1 MCKLLLLNIVLAL
14 ACPVG
19 WNPADINNDCRV
31 DLADFAI
38 MAKNWLKE
46 YEMSYPNKV
55 QVSGTLTDAEG
66 PATYDTPF
74 ILTRG
79 YFSAHPERYGGTKMI
94 RLGEVSQ
101 EEPFELSY
109 PGSNFSLRGLIHDS
123 IWNSAAL
130 EESAENIVGEYE
142 PHSNATGTATV
153 EEYVEKKADEMLL
166 NKTRDMDGAVH
177 EWTHPYV
184 RYVDIARV
192 RVRNKDGTWGPAS
205 GAGAVSWVNSAHD
218 LELRDAA
225 FAASEDSDLGVWL
238 WNIPDNMPNKV
249 LAIVYDAETAA
260 DTNPPV
266 GFCYIFKNKRVVS
279 GRGAPLSVFGEVVK

>member
-1 MCKLLLLNIVLAL
+1 
-14 ACPVG
+14 
-19 WNPADINNDCRV
+19 
-31 DLADFAI
+31 
-38 MAKNWLKE
+38 
-46 YEMSYPNKV
+46 MSYPNKILV
-55 QVSGTLTDAEG
+55 TDIDSDPAQDFGVYEDLGVWNDKPDYHGSDPHGIIRWGSFTSRWIRSVNYDGTTTTWNG
-66 PATYDTPF
+66 PENGDLYGTYTA
-74 ILTRG
+74 
-79 YFSAHPERYGGTKMI
+79 AHNST
-94 RLGEVSQ
+94 
-101 EEPFELSY
+101 
-109 PGSNFSLRGLIHDS
+109 GSV
-123 IWNSAAL
+123 
-130 EESAENIVGEYE
+130 EVGEY
-142 PHSNATGTATV
+142 T
-153 EEYVEKKADEMLL
+153 EEYTETNGDKKMADEMLL
-166 NKTRDMDGAVH
+166 NKTMDMDGAVH

-184 RYVDIARV
+184 RYVDIARE

-218 LELRDAA
+218 LELEDAA